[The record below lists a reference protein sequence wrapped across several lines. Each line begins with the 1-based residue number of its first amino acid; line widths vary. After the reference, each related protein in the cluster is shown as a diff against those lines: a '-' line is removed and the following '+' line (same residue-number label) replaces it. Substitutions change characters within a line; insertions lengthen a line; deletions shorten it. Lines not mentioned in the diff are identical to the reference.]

1 VRPDEPDGR
10 PPSEEDVEQLD
21 EGQVSAGEAGESETP
36 PPATFAGRQRAAA
49 DDDSAGEE
57 EAPEVDPADELE
69 LPEDEFAFEADEEG
83 GNESEEAEEQ
93 PVAEEPAADEE
104 PPADKRP
111 PADEEPAADEESP
124 AEQEPVAEDEP
135 RAEPEPVDAEAAAAA
150 ATAEADTLALADREA
165 AREAAMAG
173 LKARAAK
180 QEAKRET
187 ATHAAVADAAVP
199 PEAAEAAE
207 AEPVEPEPAVAA
219 AAGAGEPP
227 KPRALWARFLAASL
241 VIMTSMATATAVT
254 LLLYATDIAEGLG
267 GIPGVTKQLA
277 ETDGGEPQT
286 ILILGSDKRPT
297 DDTGR
302 SDTAILLRVDPG
314 RPAISLL
321 SIPRDL
327 KVSIPGHSID
337 KFNAA
342 YSYGGPSLTLETV
355 TRLTGLDVN
364 HVVNINF
371 TGFADAVNALDCVY
385 IDVDRSYFIPP
396 ESGIAEIDIDA
407 GYQRLCGLKALQY
420 VRFRHEDNDLVR
432 SARQQDFL
440 REARQ
445 GIPPSKLVE
454 DRHELLDIFEKYT
467 TSDNALKDPI
477 QVIELI
483 KTLFA
488 VRNAPVHE
496 VHFPAELGGPDDPY
510 VTVSNEAIQNALD
523 QFLGTEGTPGPA
535 PSGTAQDDGGS
546 DGAQDGKGAKGD
558 KGKEKAPPEDTGP
571 AMIDATG
578 AIQPYAQKLEATE
591 TKDGRPMLDFP
602 LYYPTQ
608 VPADSSVDSTV
619 LEASRAFPI
628 DGPGDDEYR
637 GYKFVLSIPGPAG
650 FPEYFGASG
659 TDWENPPILDNP
671 SETREIEGR
680 EYDLF
685 YDGDRLRLIGWKTKK
700 AAYWVN
706 NTLLQTLDADEML
719 AIARSLRE
727 LGG

>member
-1 VRPDEPDGR
+1 MRPDEPGGR
-10 PPSEEDVEQLD
+10 PPSEEDAEQPD
-21 EGQVSAGEAGESETP
+21 EGVPGAGDAGEREIP

-49 DDDSAGEE
+49 SEESADEE
-57 EAPEVDPADELE
+57 EPSGVDPADELE
-69 LPEDEFAFEADEEG
+69 QPEDEFAFEEGEEG
-83 GNESEEAEEQ
+83 GEASEGAEEEPEAAEDE
-93 PVAEEPAADEE
+93 PVAEE
-104 PPADKRP
+104 
-111 PADEEPAADEESP
+111 EPA
-124 AEQEPVAEDEP
+124 
-135 RAEPEPVDAEAAAAA
+135 DAEAAAAG
-150 ATAEADTLALADREA
+150 ATVEADTLAVADREA

-180 QEAKRET
+180 GEAKRET
-187 ATHAAVADAAVP
+187 ATHGVVG
-199 PEAAEAAE
+199 EAAAPVQPV
-207 AEPVEPEPAVAA
+207 EPEPPEPEPAVARD
-219 AAGAGEPP
+219 AGEPP

-241 VIMTSMATATAVT
+241 VIVTAMATATAVT
-254 LLLYATDIAEGLG
+254 ALIFATDIAEGLG
-267 GIPGVTKQLA
+267 GIPGVTKQLT
-277 ETDGGEPQT
+277 ETDGGDPQT

-302 SDTAILLRVDPG
+302 SDTAILLRVDPDQH
-314 RPAISLL
+314 AISLL

-327 KVSIPGHSID
+327 KVSIPGHAID

-355 TRLTGLDVN
+355 KRLTGLDVN

-385 IDVDRSYFIPP
+385 IDVDRSYFIAP
-396 ESGIAEIDIDA
+396 EAEIAEIDIDA

-445 GIPPSKLVE
+445 GIPPSKLVS
-454 DRHELLDIFEKYT
+454 DRDELLDIFKKYT

-483 KTLFA
+483 KTLFY

-510 VTVSNEAIQNALD
+510 VTASNDAIKSAVN
-523 QFLGTEGTPGPA
+523 QFLGTEGTPGPT
-535 PSGTAQDDGGS
+535 PSGSPEEEEGSGG
-546 DGAQDGKGAKGD
+546 GQGGKGAEGRQGQ
-558 KGKEKAPPEDTGP
+558 GKKKKPQEDTGP

-578 AIQPYAQKLEATE
+578 AIQPYAQKLEGWT
-591 TKDGRPMLDFP
+591 TKNGKVIVDFP

-608 VPADSSVDSTV
+608 VPANSRVDSTV
-619 LEASRAFPI
+619 LEASRSFLI

-637 GYKFVLSIPGPAG
+637 GYKFVLGIPGPAG
-650 FPEYFGASG
+650 FTEYFGVSG
-659 TDWENPPILDNP
+659 TDWESPPILDNP
-671 SETREIEGR
+671 TDTKEIEGR
-680 EYDLF
+680 EYQF
-685 YDGDRLRLIGWKTKK
+685 YFDGDRLRLIAWKNRQ
-700 AAYWVN
+700 ASYWVN
-706 NTLLQTLDADEML
+706 NTLLQTLDEDEML
-719 AIARSLRE
+719 AIARSVRE

>member
-1 VRPDEPDGR
+1 MRPDEPDGR
-10 PPSEEDVEQLD
+10 PPTEEDIEQPD
-21 EGQVSAGEAGESETP
+21 EGQVPLAGEAGEPEIP

-49 DDDSAGEE
+49 GEDSADEE
-57 EAPEVDPADELE
+57 EPPEVDPADELE
-69 LPEDEFAFEADEEG
+69 LPEDEFAFEAEEDG
-83 GNESEEAEEQ
+83 GEPAAEEEPAVEAE
-93 PVAEEPAADEE
+93 PADAEEPGAEEPGADEE
-104 PPADKRP
+104 PM
-111 PADEEPAADEESP
+111 
-124 AEQEPVAEDEP
+124 
-135 RAEPEPVDAEAAAAA
+135 DAEAAAAA
-150 ATAEADTLALADREA
+150 PTVEAETLALADREA

-173 LKARAAK
+173 VKARAAK

-187 ATHAAVADAAVP
+187 ATHAVAEEAAVP
-199 PEAAEAAE
+199 GEQVEP
-207 AEPVEPEPAVAA
+207 EPVEPEPAAA
-219 AAGAGEPP
+219 TAVGAGEPP

-267 GIPGVTKQLA
+267 GIPGVTKQLT
-277 ETDGGEPQT
+277 ETDGGDPQT

-302 SDTAILLRVDPG
+302 SDTAILLRVDPDQH
-314 RPAISLL
+314 AISLL

-327 KVSIPGHSID
+327 KVSIPRHGID

-355 TRLTGLDVN
+355 KRLTGLDVN

-445 GIPPSKLVE
+445 GIPPSKLVS
-454 DRHELLDIFEKYT
+454 DRRELLDIFEQYT

-483 KTLFA
+483 KTLFY

-510 VTVSNEAIQNALD
+510 VTASNEAIQNALG

-535 PSGTAQDDGGS
+535 PSGSAEEAGPEG
-546 DGAQDGKGAKGD
+546 GKGAKGGKD
-558 KGKEKAPPEDTGP
+558 KEKPPPEDTGP

-578 AIQPYAQKLEATE
+578 AIQPYAQKLAATD
-591 TKDGRPMLDFP
+591 TKDGKPMLDFP

-608 VPADSSVDSTV
+608 MPASSLLDSTV
-619 LEASRAFPI
+619 LDASRAFPI

-637 GYKFVLSIPGPAG
+637 GYKFVFGLPGSAG
-650 FPEYFGASG
+650 FPEYFGVSG
-659 TDWENPPILDNP
+659 TNWQDPPILDNP

-680 EYDLF
+680 EYGLY
-685 YDGDRLRLIGWKTKK
+685 YDGDRLRLVGWKTKK